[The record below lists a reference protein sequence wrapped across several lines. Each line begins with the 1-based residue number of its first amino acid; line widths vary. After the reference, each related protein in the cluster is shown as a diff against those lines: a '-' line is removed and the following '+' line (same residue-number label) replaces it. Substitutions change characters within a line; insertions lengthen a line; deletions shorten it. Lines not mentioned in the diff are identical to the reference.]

1 MGRSDPPKQPFIPT
15 EDLTALLAARG
26 ISSVTLVG
34 SSSGSGLA
42 IDYAFRHPDKV
53 DRLVLIGPVVH
64 GMPSSAHFLARGAAN
79 NAPLAKGDVEAAARN
94 WANDRYQIAS
104 GHTAAR
110 EKLFR
115 ALTANPRDLTY
126 QGNLELRFA
135 VPAAARMSEIRAPTL
150 ILVGAED
157 IPDVQAYAGAV
168 ELGIWG
174 AERDVVEGVGHLI
187 QLEAPDVL
195 AKRVDDFIAQT
206 PIVTVDTQRLRTFAG
221 RYDSLMYGRAGEF
234 LVNSGRLV
242 VRVPTER
249 DLPLF
254 PSSDSTFYALA
265 WGGIRFAFHH
275 DSTAHVTRVDV
286 SDAQGTH
293 HATRAVALGQP

>member
-1 MGRSDPPKQPFIPT
+1 
-15 EDLTALLAARG
+15 
-26 ISSVTLVG
+26 
-34 SSSGSGLA
+34 
-42 IDYAFRHPDKV
+42 
-53 DRLVLIGPVVH
+53 
-64 GMPSSAHFLARGAAN
+64 
-79 NAPLAKGDVEAAARN
+79 
-94 WANDRYQIAS
+94 
-104 GHTAAR
+104 
-110 EKLFR
+110 
-115 ALTANPRDLTY
+115 
-126 QGNLELRFA
+126 
-135 VPAAARMSEIRAPTL
+135 
-150 ILVGAED
+150 
-157 IPDVQAYAGAV
+157 VQAYAGAV

-174 AERDVVEGVGHLI
+174 AKRDVVEGVGHLI